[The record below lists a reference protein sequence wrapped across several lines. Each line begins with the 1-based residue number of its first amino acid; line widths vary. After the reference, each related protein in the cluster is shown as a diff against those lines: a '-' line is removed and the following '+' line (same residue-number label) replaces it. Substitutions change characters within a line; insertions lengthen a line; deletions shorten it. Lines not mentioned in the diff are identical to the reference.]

1 MSFRCLWDLE
11 NLNEVEDF
19 PVLDRDRVQG
29 YQLSCALWCIRV
41 TYRSWLKLHIPS
53 IPTPESLN
61 QWNFFVMV
69 ADTQQIRLL
78 MYCM

>member
-11 NLNEVEDF
+11 NLNEVGDF

-41 TYRSWLKLHIPS
+41 TYRS
-53 IPTPESLN
+53 
-61 QWNFFVMV
+61 
-69 ADTQQIRLL
+69 
-78 MYCM
+78 